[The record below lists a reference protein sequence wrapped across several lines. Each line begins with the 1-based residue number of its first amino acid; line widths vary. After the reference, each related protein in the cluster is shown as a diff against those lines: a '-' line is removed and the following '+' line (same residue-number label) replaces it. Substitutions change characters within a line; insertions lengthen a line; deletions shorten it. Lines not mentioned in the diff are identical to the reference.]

1 MITVSGVSQSFG
13 GRTLFE
19 NLNVQFTPG
28 KRYGLTRQ
36 NGAGISAFM
45 KILQSDEEATS
56 GTVRVPKKDEKIA
69 VIGNNGVGK
78 TTLLSMIAGV
88 VELCCEVAIGY
99 FPQDYKTGV
108 ALGFCVVF
116 SCFAK
121 FSRLN

>member
-19 NLNVQFTPG
+19 NLNVQFTLG
-28 KRYGLTRQ
+28 KRYGLTRP

-88 VELCCEVAIGY
+88 LNLMRAW
-99 FPQDYKTGV
+99 
-108 ALGFCVVF
+108 
-116 SCFAK
+116 SSFAAR
-121 FSRLN
+121 SR